1 MRWKLI
7 FTVPIVAAVGAVVTW
22 LLAIFVITHHTDQ
35 TRSAL
40 LLFEIINRGAP
51 FCWSAA
57 AAWFTYRHTAK
68 RRKLQAF
75 VVALLTLL
83 ITLTTYG
90 FVSWYWHDQLFFTIL
105 KVPDYFEP

>member
-1 MRWKLI
+1 MRWKLVL
-7 FTVPIVAAVGAVVTW
+7 TVPLLAAVGAVGSW
-22 LLAIFVITHHTDQ
+22 LIAIFVIIHHTDQ
-35 TRSAL
+35 TRLGL
-40 LLFEIINRGAP
+40 LLFEIISRGAP

-75 VVALLTLL
+75 VVAVLTLL
-83 ITLTTYG
+83 ITLTIYG

-105 KVPDYFEP
+105 RH